1 MPRSQTACRRELITV
16 GDWEVLITPNAASK
30 RMILRPD
37 SKYNIFRLTV
47 PAGLPRED
55 ALRFLES
62 QRDWMR
68 ETSAKRLLDWQ
79 PVAAPGERH
88 CVLGRRVTL
97 GQDGVPSGKAF
108 WDWQYARTLEVLR
121 PMLTAWQRRM
131 QVQVSCVKW
140 RLMKSR
146 WGSCQPQKREIHLNT
161 RLFCIPP
168 ECLEY
173 ILVHELCHLHHAD
186 HSPAFHAE
194 MTALMPDWKDRKK
207 RLEAFDLRPLPPLP
221 EEDGAPDAASRH

>member
-1 MPRSQTACRRELITV
+1 MPWRADPCRKELITV
-16 GDWEVLITPNAASK
+16 DGREVLITPNASAK
-30 RMILRPD
+30 RVILRPD

-47 PAGLPRED
+47 PAGYPRPE

-68 ETSAKRLLDWQ
+68 KTSAQRLLDWQ

-88 CVLGRRVTL
+88 WVLGRLVTL
-97 GQDGVPSGKAF
+97 GEDGVPAGKPF
-108 WDWQYARTLEVLR
+108 RDWQYARVAPVLR
-121 PMLTAWQRRM
+121 AMLDAWQRRM
-131 QVQVSCVKW
+131 QVSVTRIRW

-161 RLFCIPP
+161 RLFCVPP
-168 ECLEY
+168 DCLEY

-194 MTALMPDWKDRKK
+194 MTLLMPDWKSRKK
-207 RLEAFDLRPLPPLP
+207 KLEAFDARPLPPA
-221 EEDGAPDAASRH
+221 GDA